1 MAISSIA
8 SDAARNGLA
17 KLGDVL
23 AGSAHD
29 VEGLLGIGADKASTR
44 VAASADKLSLSA
56 AARTAPDFSG
66 ETALQKVGHVLGNFL
81 SWLGDHT
88 PTPLR
93 KFAYDVIGLV
103 QPVKDTPVISNLGKL
118 DDHLFRGEQLG
129 PQGFDTL
136 KNMGVD
142 TVINLEPESNT
153 DVQYAQKVG
162 MKVIEDP
169 EPPIGEPTM
178 AQGIKFLS
186 AVTDPA
192 NGKVYFHCYHGS
204 DRTGAMAAIYR
215 VVVQGWSVDKA
226 IAEMP
231 TYHFHAGIED
241 SKVNFIYD
249 FLNHWKTLSSQE
261 QAQILHRAPA
271 SQIAGAASQ
280 LASAA
285 SRLTK

>member
-8 SDAARNGLA
+8 SDATRSGLA
-17 KLGDVL
+17 RLGDVL

-29 VEGLLGIGADKASTR
+29 VEGWLGLDAEKASTR

-66 ETALQKVGHVLGNFL
+66 ETAIEKMGHVLGSFL

-88 PTPLR
+88 PAPIR
-93 KFAYDVIGLV
+93 KLAYDVIGLV
-103 QPVKDTPVISNLGKL
+103 QPVKDTPIISNLGKL

-129 PQGFDTL
+129 PKGFDTL
-136 KNMGVD
+136 KSMGVD

-162 MKVIEDP
+162 MKVIEDT

-178 AQGIKFLS
+178 DEGIKFLS
-186 AVTDPA
+186 AATDPA

-215 VVVQGWSVDKA
+215 ILAQGWSVDKA

-231 TYHFHAGIED
+231 KYHFHAGIED
-241 SKVNFIYD
+241 SKINFIYD
-249 FLNHWKTLSSQE
+249 FLAHWKTLSAQE

-271 SQIAGAASQ
+271 SQLASVASQ
-280 LASAA
+280 LA
-285 SRLTK
+285 K

>member
-1 MAISSIA
+1 MAISNIA
-8 SDAARNGLA
+8 SDAARSGMS

-23 AGSAHD
+23 AGGARD
-29 VEGLLGIGADKASTR
+29 VEGWLGLDADKASTR

-66 ETALQKVGHVLGNFL
+66 ETAVQKAGHVLGSVL

-93 KFAYDVIGLV
+93 KLAYDVIGLV

-129 PQGFDTL
+129 PKGFDTL
-136 KNMGVD
+136 KGMGVD

-169 EPPIGEPTM
+169 EPPIGEPTV

-186 AVTDPA
+186 AATDPA
-192 NGKVYFHCYHGS
+192 KGKVYFHCYHGS

-215 VVVQGWSVDKA
+215 VLAQGWSVDKA

-231 TYHFHAGIED
+231 KYHFHAGIED
-241 SKVNFIYD
+241 SKVNFVYD
-249 FLNHWKTLSSQE
+249 FLDHWKTLSPQE
-261 QAQILHRAPA
+261 QAQILHQAPA
-271 SQIAGAASQ
+271 SRLAAQ
-280 LASAA
+280 AA
-285 SRLTK
+285 R